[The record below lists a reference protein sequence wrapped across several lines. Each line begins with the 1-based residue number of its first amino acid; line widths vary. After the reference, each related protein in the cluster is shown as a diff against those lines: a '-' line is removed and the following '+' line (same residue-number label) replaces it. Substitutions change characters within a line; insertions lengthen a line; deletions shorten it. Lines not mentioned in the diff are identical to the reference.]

1 MYTTQ
6 EFGTVRWAVSASFSA
21 ICVLPDPGS
30 PASSKI
36 PRAPIPPPVS
46 RSKTGTPKLT
56 LRHRS
61 ACLVNISP
69 PVTCGLVSLLAPRLG
84 GPFGLENC
92 GRRFSLRGCSS
103 SCRNSSVSSAPLSI
117 SSFFATCMPCFS
129 IVAENGPLQ
138 LEYIMRS
145 RIEQLYPGIEYT
157 NTTLSR

>member
-1 MYTTQ
+1 MWSTKLWSRTASSALCWRLYSASICSSLREGNLCSVQMYTTQ

-61 ACLVNISP
+61 ACLVNISL
-69 PVTCGLVSLLAPRLG
+69 PVSMVG
-84 GPFGLENC
+84 FQ
-92 GRRFSLRGCSS
+92 
-103 SCRNSSVSSAPLSI
+103 SVVFVIKRCCL
-117 SSFFATCMPCFS
+117 
-129 IVAENGPLQ
+129 
-138 LEYIMRS
+138 
-145 RIEQLYPGIEYT
+145 
-157 NTTLSR
+157 TTGKAFKF